1 MPVRSR
7 RSPQTPF
14 ASSPT
19 RPATSSVPAF
29 DFAAFGESGV
39 RLAAADGRRLE
50 NAPALEVH
58 IVGAEGN
65 VAAALAGLGR
75 KCAWASALPDA
86 PLGRRV
92 AREYRA
98 RGIDVSNV
106 VWRKGGGKSER
117 TALFFTEAASSP
129 LPARVVYDRAHSAVC
144 GLSPDEVDWDSLLDA
159 RVLHLTGI
167 TPALSESCRRC
178 ALEAARRA
186 RRRGAL
192 VSFDL
197 NYRAQLWPPSRARR
211 ALAPLLR
218 AADVVFCPRADA
230 ARVLGLEGDAADAA
244 RRLAEMCGARW
255 ATVSD
260 GGGDIVG
267 WSEGKLRR
275 QRSFSASALDRV
287 GAGDALTAG
296 VLDGILDGDF
306 GSGLVRGAALAAAA
320 MGQRGDIVSV
330 SREEL
335 NAAMES
341 GDGGGVAR

>member
-1 MPVRSR
+1 M
-7 RSPQTPF
+7 F
-14 ASSPT
+14 N
-19 RPATSSVPAF
+19 
-29 DFAAFGESGV
+29 
-39 RLAAADGRRLE
+39 GRRLE

-117 TALFFTEAASSP
+117 TALFFTEAASPP